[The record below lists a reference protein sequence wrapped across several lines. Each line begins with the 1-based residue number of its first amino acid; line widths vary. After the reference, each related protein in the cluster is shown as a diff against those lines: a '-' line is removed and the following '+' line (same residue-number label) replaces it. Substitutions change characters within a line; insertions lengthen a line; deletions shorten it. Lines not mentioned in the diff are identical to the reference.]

1 MYSIYGYYKILAIFH
16 VLYTASSVY
25 FNTFTMLFNHH
36 FYLIPKHY
44 DPKENPIAIKQSLSN
59 SLPAPGNHQSVF
71 CLSEL
76 AYSGYFNMGP
86 LVSGFFHLA

>member
-1 MYSIYGYYKILAIFH
+1 M
-16 VLYTASSVY
+16 T
-25 FNTFTMLFNHH
+25 
-36 FYLIPKHY
+36 
-44 DPKENPIAIKQSLSN
+44 PKENPIAIKQSLSN